1 VNQVTNQAYTSD
13 LEPGKKRAV
22 TLGSKKRFKRER
34 EKDILEAIWV
44 FSVVA
49 VICFFLLEGGLPRV
63 ITTQALLDA
72 TNRLSALI
80 ATNLLLVQ
88 VILIS
93 RAPWLEKVYGLDKTT
108 RAHKR
113 LGKPIL
119 YLLLLHFVSS
129 IVAYSVRNE
138 LNFFEE
144 LGSMLGEFLSVVA
157 ALISLLAFVLIVIS
171 SLVAVRK
178 RASYEVWYLI
188 HLVSYVAIVLA
199 IPHQL
204 DLGSEIVGHPIGQ
217 MYWLSL
223 YFFAAYNL
231 IYFRV
236 LAPILRS
243 MRRNLQVSRVVPEK
257 NNTTSVYVSGK
268 KIEQF
273 NAKAGQFF
281 MLRVMTPSQWWRP
294 HPFSVS
300 AKPTKDYIRFTI
312 GNRGDDTAK
321 LQELKPGTR
330 VMLEGPF
337 GVFTEVVRTQPKVL
351 LMAAGIGVAPIRA
364 LVASM
369 AAKPGDVNVLY
380 RVKDVNDAAL
390 LDELREICKTRGF
403 TLTLSDG
410 PSATEREHLSRE
422 ELEKREIDAILSIAP
437 DVAHN
442 DVFICGPIAWSR
454 SVEKTLRKLNVPKYA
469 IHSEEFAW

>member
-1 VNQVTNQAYTSD
+1 LAKDIYTSD
-13 LEPGKKRAV
+13 LNLQQKRAV
-22 TLGSKKRFKRER
+22 RLGSKKRFKRER
-34 EKDILEAIWV
+34 EKDILESIWV

-49 VICFFLLEGGLPRV
+49 VICFFLLEGGIPKV
-63 ITTQALLDA
+63 ITTQTLLDA

-93 RAPWLEKVYGLDKTT
+93 RAPWLEKTYGLDKTT

-113 LGKPIL
+113 LGKPII

-144 LGSMLGEFLSVVA
+144 LGSMLGEFISVVA
-157 ALISLLAFVLIVIS
+157 ALIALAGFILVVIS
-171 SLVAVRK
+171 SLVAVRR

-188 HLVSYVAIVLA
+188 HLTSYVAIVLA

-204 DLGSEIVGHPIGQ
+204 DLGSEITGHPIGQ

-223 YFFAAYNL
+223 YFFAAYNI
-231 IYFRV
+231 IYFRI

-243 MRRNLQVSRVVPEK
+243 VRGKLVVSKVVPEK
-257 NNTTSVYVSGK
+257 NNTTSVYVTGR
-268 KIEQF
+268 KIEKF
-273 NAKAGQFF
+273 NATSGQFF
-281 MLRVMTPSQWWRP
+281 MLRVLTPGQWWRP

-300 AKPTKDYIRFTI
+300 ASPTKDYIRFTI
-312 GNRGDDTAK
+312 GNRGDDTAQ
-321 LQELKPGTR
+321 LQNLKPGTR

-380 RVKDVNDAAL
+380 RVKDINDAAL
-390 LDELREICKTRGF
+390 LEELKEICNARGF
-403 TLTLSDG
+403 ALTLSDG
-410 PSATEREHLSRE
+410 PSAVERENLSRE
-422 ELEKREIDAILSIAP
+422 ELELRERETILAIAP
-437 DVAHN
+437 DVVHN
-442 DVFICGPIAWSR
+442 DVFICGPIAWSK
-454 SVEKTLRKLNVPKYA
+454 SVEKTLRKLNVPKHA

>member
-1 VNQVTNQAYTSD
+1 MAKDIYTSD
-13 LEPGKKRAV
+13 LDLQKKRAV
-22 TLGSKKRFKRER
+22 MLGSKKRFKRER
-34 EKDILEAIWV
+34 EKDTLEAIWV

-49 VICFFLLEGGLPRV
+49 VICFFLLEGGLPKV
-63 ITTQALLDA
+63 LTLQTILDA
-72 TNRLSALI
+72 TNRLSALV

-108 RAHKR
+108 RAHKQ

-119 YLLLLHFVSS
+119 YLLILHFASS
-129 IVAYSVRNE
+129 IVAYSVRNKI
-138 LNFFEE
+138 NVFDE

-157 ALISLLAFVLIVIS
+157 ALVSLLAFILVVIS

-188 HLVSYVAIVLA
+188 HLLSYVAIVLA
-199 IPHQL
+199 IPHQFEI
-204 DLGSEIVGHPIGQ
+204 GTEIVDHPAGQ

-231 IYFRV
+231 IYFRI
-236 LAPILRS
+236 LAPFLRAVFG
-243 MRRNLQVSRVVPEK
+243 RFRVTRATPEK
-257 NNTTSVYVSGK
+257 NNTTSVYVSGRNIDK
-268 KIEQF
+268 LQ
-273 NAKAGQFF
+273 AKAGQFF
-281 MLRVMTPSQWWRP
+281 MLRVLTWKQWWRP

-312 GNRGDDTAK
+312 GNRGDDTAQ
-321 LQELKPGTR
+321 LQNIKAGTR
-330 VMLEGPF
+330 VMLEGPY

-364 LVASM
+364 LVASI

-380 RVKDVNDAAL
+380 RVKDVKDAAL
-390 LDELREICKTRGF
+390 LDELKEICEARGF
-403 TLTLSDG
+403 NLVLSDG
-410 PSATEREHLSRE
+410 PSASERDSLSRE
-422 ELEKREIDAILSIAP
+422 ELEKLEKDAILAIAP
-437 DVAHN
+437 DVAYN
-442 DVFICGPIAWSR
+442 DVFICGPIPWSR
-454 SVEKTLRKLNVPKYA
+454 SVEKTLQKLNVPKHA